1 MKLSDFQEAQLL
13 SKENLSNKIVS
24 KSYRCPELFLGNKHF
39 SEKID
44 IWSCGCVIVELFL
57 KRKLFNSSN
66 SKDILESI
74 VRTVSEIR
82 TKDLEFIED
91 FNAVSFVESIPR
103 DDNGELSPLLSG
115 TFANKQGT
123 KN

>member
-1 MKLSDFQEAQLL
+1 M
-13 SKENLSNKIVS
+13 
-24 KSYRCPELFLGNKHF
+24 
-39 SEKID
+39 
-44 IWSCGCVIVELFL
+44 ELFL

-74 VRTVSEIR
+74 VRTVSEIG